1 MKRVIAVLMVAAAGG
16 GAFAAE
22 LAYTVRP
29 TEVKAK
35 PFIDAS
41 TLASLGESSKVDVL
55 QRQASWIQVKAD
67 SATGWVKM
75 LSLRFD
81 QLGSAPKA
89 GGANSNLAVLYNI
102 ASTGSGGSTPTT
114 GVKGISEE
122 ALKNPRANPTQLKQM
137 NDLQIAS
144 PEVETFARA
153 GKLSA
158 KTMAYLPAPATAT
171 AAASVPGQGAKK

>member
-1 MKRVIAVLMVAAAGG
+1 MKRVIAVLMATGVLGG
-16 GAFAAE
+16 GALAAE

-35 PFIDAS
+35 PFTDAS

-55 QRQASWIQVKAD
+55 QRQASWMQVKSD
-67 SATGWVKM
+67 RTTGWVKM

-81 QLGSAPKA
+81 QLGSAPKQ
-89 GGANSNLAVLYNI
+89 GGANSNLAVLFNI

-137 NDLQIAS
+137 NELQVTSA
-144 PEVETFARA
+144 EVDSFARV

-158 KTMAYLPAPATAT
+158 KTMGYLPAPAP
-171 AAASVPGQGAKK
+171 AAATPDAGAKK

>member
-1 MKRVIAVLMVAAAGG
+1 MKIKTAILVAGGMLCG

-35 PFIDAS
+35 PFTDAS
-41 TLASLGESSKVDVL
+41 TLASLAAASKVDVL
-55 QRQASWIQVKAD
+55 NRQASWIQVKSDA
-67 SATGWVKM
+67 ATGWVKM

-81 QLGSAPKA
+81 QLGASPKP
-89 GGANSNLAVLYNI
+89 ANNNLAVMFNI

-122 ALKNPRANPTQLKQM
+122 ALKNPRPNPAALKQV
-137 NDLQIAS
+137 NENVVSKTEADA
-144 PEVETFARA
+144 FAKA
-153 GKLSA
+153 GNLDGKQ
-158 KTMAYLPAPATAT
+158 MAYLE
-171 AAASVPGQGAKK
+171 GAKK

>member
-1 MKRVIAVLMVAAAGG
+1 MKRVIAVLMATAAAG
-16 GAFAAE
+16 AFAGE
-22 LAYTVRP
+22 QAYTVRP

-35 PFIDAS
+35 PFTDAS
-41 TLASLGESSKVDVL
+41 TLASLVESSKVDVL
-55 QRQASWIQVKAD
+55 GRQASWIQVKSD

-81 QLGSAPKA
+81 QLGNAPKA
-89 GGANSNLAVLYNI
+89 GGANSNLAVLFNI

-137 NDLQIAS
+137 NDLQITSA
-144 PEVETFARA
+144 EVETFARA

-158 KTMAYLPAPATAT
+158 KTMAYLPAPAPAT
-171 AAASVPGQGAKK
+171 ASAPDQGAKK

>member
-1 MKRVIAVLMVAAAGG
+1 MKRVIAVLMATAAAGG

-81 QLGSAPKA
+81 QLGNAPKA
-89 GGANSNLAVLYNI
+89 GGANTNLAVLFNI

-122 ALKNPRANPTQLKQM
+122 ALRNPRANPTQLRQM
-137 NDLQIAS
+137 NDLHIAVA
-144 PEVETFARA
+144 EVQSFARA

-158 KTMAYLPAPATAT
+158 KTMAYLPAPASAT
-171 AAASVPGQGAKK
+171 APVLAQGAKK

>member
-1 MKRVIAVLMVAAAGG
+1 M
-16 GAFAAE
+16 
-22 LAYTVRP
+22 
-29 TEVKAK
+29 
-35 PFIDAS
+35 
-41 TLASLGESSKVDVL
+41 ASLRESSKVDVL

-89 GGANSNLAVLYNI
+89 GGANSNLAVLFNI

-122 ALKNPRANPTQLKQM
+122 ALRNPRANPTQLRQM
-137 NDLQIAS
+137 NDLQIATADVQS
-144 PEVETFARA
+144 FARA
-153 GKLSA
+153 GKLNA
-158 KTMAYLPAPATAT
+158 KTMAYLPAPAPASAT
-171 AAASVPGQGAKK
+171 APALAQGAKK